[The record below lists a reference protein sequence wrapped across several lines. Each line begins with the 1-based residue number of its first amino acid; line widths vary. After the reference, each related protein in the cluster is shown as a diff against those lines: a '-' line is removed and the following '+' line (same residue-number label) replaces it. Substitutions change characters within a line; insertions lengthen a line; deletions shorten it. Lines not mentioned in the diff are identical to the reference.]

1 MLILEVGRFVPKYWT
16 HVDMLAHRDTPKYG
30 QFVGIPSKNFAAGLR
45 PAVGALSVH
54 FAGPIAERNPNLH
67 TPVDVK
73 GDHEQALQICSV
85 KMKAFGS
92 QNRSNRG
99 VGRRP
104 EGGSCRSLNIG
115 PTYGLIAP

>member
-1 MLILEVGRFVPKYWT
+1 MVNLLV
-16 HVDMLAHRDTPKYG
+16 
-30 QFVGIPSKNFAAGLR
+30 IPSKIFAAGLR

-85 KMKAFGS
+85 KM
-92 QNRSNRG
+92 
-99 VGRRP
+99 RP
-104 EGGSCRSLNIG
+104 LAVKIDQIE
-115 PTYGLIAP
+115 A